1 MKSRY
6 KLPTTN
12 YKLKRVGIITKHN
25 IGERAAYIKQLVSE
39 LKKYKVEVLLDEHA
53 APLLHAPVALRLGL
67 DKTQILRRADLVM
80 VLGGDGTL
88 LKTAR
93 YMGGARRRHTP
104 FIAGVNLGHL
114 GFLTAFTP
122 QKLLM
127 SLPKI
132 FAGKFCEDE
141 RFLLRVTLYRNSKK
155 YYTTLSMNDAV
166 INQGGF
172 ARLVTL
178 RVEVNQRK
186 LANFRADGLIIATPT
201 GSTGHSLSAGGPIIH
216 PKIEGFVLTPLCPV
230 KLGVRPIVI
239 PNDRQLTIHL
249 ETEWRAEKKPI
260 VLTIDGQITINLKRG
275 DKIRIRKSSRTFNMI
290 RMGGHNY
297 YRMLRKK
304 LDWGE

>member
-1 MKSRY
+1 MNKNGIR
-6 KLPTTN
+6 K
-12 YKLKRVGIITKHN
+12 VGIITKHN

-53 APLLHAPVALRLGL
+53 APLLHAAVAF

-93 YMGGARRRHTP
+93 YMGSARRGRAP
-104 FIAGVNLGHL
+104 LIAGVNLGHL

-122 QKLLM
+122 QKLLAN
-127 SLPKI
+127 LPKI

-141 RFLLRVTLYRNSKK
+141 RFLLRVTLYRNGKK

-239 PNDRQLTIHL
+239 PNNRQLTIYL

-304 LDWGE
+304 LSWGE